1 MIFVFTCES
10 FALQKNN
17 NCVIPKMKNID
28 ISNNVGRIRGLVKL
42 SLVARLE
49 KNQRKSMR
57 KIEF

>member
-1 MIFVFTCES
+1 
-10 FALQKNN
+10 
-17 NCVIPKMKNID
+17 MKNID